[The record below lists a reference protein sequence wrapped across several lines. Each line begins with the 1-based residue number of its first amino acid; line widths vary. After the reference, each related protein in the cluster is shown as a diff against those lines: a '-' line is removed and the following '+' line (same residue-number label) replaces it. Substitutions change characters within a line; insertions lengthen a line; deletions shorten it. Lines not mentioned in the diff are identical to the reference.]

1 MLCLHFLHL
10 SVINLYCNFYFIAIH
25 SLFIALYIF
34 FFLYLKIFNKESKMI
49 IRFLESLIFE
59 NAIDPTRNRREEE
72 IMRASNL
79 RKSSMLRNLK
89 G

>member
-1 MLCLHFLHL
+1 MIK
-10 SVINLYCNFYFIAIH
+10 VILTFYFH
-25 SLFIALYIF
+25 FIIIFILSLYIRYLSRCII
-34 FFLYLKIFNKESKMI
+34 FLYLKIFNKESKMI